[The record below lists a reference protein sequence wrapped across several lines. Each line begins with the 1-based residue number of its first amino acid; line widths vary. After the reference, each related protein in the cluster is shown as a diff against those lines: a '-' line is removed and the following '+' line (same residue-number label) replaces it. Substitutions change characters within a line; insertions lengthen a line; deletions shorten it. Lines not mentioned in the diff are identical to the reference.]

1 MLSIS
6 CYCHRRR
13 CTVNLNGMIRV
24 HTILE
29 TPSVTLAAF
38 DHPPGDVHHD
48 PEHEVSERHSI
59 SFVEH
64 GSFDVRVRG
73 ELWRF
78 LPGTIFVTEREL
90 EFSCTHDTECPDD
103 RCLSVGY
110 GEQTVEDLLVAGIPA
125 LRPRVE
131 WSAARER
138 FLRYRLESCE
148 PGDELR
154 LELIAG
160 ALFQSLAAGGAAH
173 PVRGGLRVT
182 DVMRRVDRA
191 VELIESS
198 FARQLTL
205 RELADAA
212 GMSVYHF
219 ARVFR
224 ELTGLPAHRYLTAV
238 RLRHAAQRLD
248 EGESVTSTCY
258 AVGFASLSH
267 FVTAFRKRF
276 GVAPSAAAK
285 GARYPLLHASL
296 AAPIWRATKDGKN
309 AQA

>member
-1 MLSIS
+1 
-6 CYCHRRR
+6 
-13 CTVNLNGMIRV
+13 MIRV
-24 HTILE
+24 HTILD
-29 TPSVTLAAF
+29 TPSVRLAVL

-48 PEHEVSERHSI
+48 PEHEVSERHAI
-59 SFVEH
+59 SFVES

-78 LPGTIFVTEREL
+78 LPGTIFVSERDF
-90 EFSCTHDTECPDD
+90 EFSCTHDSECPDD
-103 RCLSVGY
+103 RCLSVSY
-110 GEQTVEDLLVAGIPA
+110 GEQTVEDLLDAGVPA
-125 LRPRVE
+125 LRSRVE
-131 WSAARER
+131 WSAARQS
-138 FLRYRLESCE
+138 FLRHRLGSCT

-160 ALFQSLAAGGAAH
+160 ALFQSLASGGASR
-173 PVRGGLRVT
+173 PVRAGLRVT
-182 DVMRRVDRA
+182 FVMRRIDRA
-191 VELIESS
+191 VLLIESS

-224 ELTGLPAHRYLTAV
+224 EMTGLPAHRYLTAV
-238 RLRHAAQRLD
+238 RLRHAAERLD
-248 EGESVTSTCY
+248 DGDSVTSTCF

-276 GVAPSAAAK
+276 GVAPSAVTR
-285 GARYPLLHASL
+285 GARYPLLRASL
-296 AAPIWRATKDGKN
+296 TSPIWHSEKDRKN
-309 AQA
+309 TQA

>member
-1 MLSIS
+1 
-6 CYCHRRR
+6 
-13 CTVNLNGMIRV
+13 MIRV
-24 HTILE
+24 HTILH
-29 TPSVTLAAF
+29 TPSVRLAML

-48 PEHEVSERHSI
+48 PAQEVSEHHSI
-59 SFVEH
+59 SFVES

-78 LPGTIFVTEREL
+78 LPGTIFVTERGF
-90 EFSCTHDTECPDD
+90 EFSCTHDVECPDD
-103 RCLSVGY
+103 RCLSVSFGQ
-110 GEQTVEDLLVAGIPA
+110 QTVEDLLDAGIPA
-125 LRPRVE
+125 LRSRVE
-131 WSAARER
+131 WSAARQS
-138 FLRYRLESCE
+138 FLRHRLGSCT

-160 ALFQSLAAGGAAH
+160 ALFQSLASGGTSR
-173 PVRGGLRVT
+173 PVRDGLRVT
-182 DVMRRVDRA
+182 DVMRRIDRA
-191 VELIESS
+191 VQLIESS

-224 ELTGLPAHRYLTAV
+224 EMTGLPAHRYLTAV
-238 RLRHAAQRLD
+238 RLRHAAERLD
-248 EGESVTSTCY
+248 GGDSVTNTCY

-276 GVAPSAAAK
+276 GVAPSAVTR
-285 GARYPLLHASL
+285 GARYPLLRASL
-296 AAPIWRATKDGKN
+296 TSPIWRSEKDRKN
-309 AQA
+309 TQA

>member
-1 MLSIS
+1 
-6 CYCHRRR
+6 
-13 CTVNLNGMIRV
+13 MIRV
-24 HTILE
+24 HTILD
-29 TPSVTLAAF
+29 TPSVRLAVL
-38 DHPPGDVHHD
+38 DHPPDDVHRD

-59 SFVEH
+59 SFVER

-78 LPGTIFVTEREL
+78 LPGTIFVTERDFA
-90 EFSCTHDTECPDD
+90 FSCTHDTECPDD
-103 RCLSVGY
+103 RCLSVSF
-110 GEQTVEDLLVAGIPA
+110 GEQAVEDLRGAGIPA

-131 WSAARER
+131 WSSARQS
-138 FLRYRLESCE
+138 FLRYRLRSCE

-160 ALFQSLAAGGAAH
+160 ALFQSLAAGGATR
-173 PVRGGLRVT
+173 PVRDGLRVS
-182 DVMRRVDRA
+182 DVMRRIDRS
-191 VELIESS
+191 VQLIESA

-219 ARVFR
+219 ARVVR
-224 ELTGLPAHRYLTAV
+224 EMTGLPAHRYLTAV
-238 RLRHAAQRLD
+238 RLRHAARRLD
-248 EGESVTSTCY
+248 EGDSVTSTCY

-276 GVAPSAAAK
+276 GVAPSAVAK
-285 GARYPLLHASL
+285 GARYPLLRASL
-296 AAPIWRATKDGKN
+296 ASPIWSSAKMGKN
-309 AQA
+309 TQA

>member
-1 MLSIS
+1 
-6 CYCHRRR
+6 
-13 CTVNLNGMIRV
+13 MIRV
-24 HTILE
+24 HEILD
-29 TPSVTLAAF
+29 TPSVTLAVF
-38 DHPPGDVHHD
+38 DHPPGDVHQD
-48 PEHEVSERHSI
+48 PEREVSERHSI

-73 ELWRF
+73 ETWRF
-78 LPGTIFVTEREL
+78 VPGTIFVTEREL
-90 EFSCTHDTECPDD
+90 EFSCTHDSECPDD

-110 GEQTVEDLLVAGIPA
+110 GEQAVQDLLDAGIPA

-131 WSAARER
+131 WSASHQS
-138 FLRYRLESCE
+138 FLRHRLGSCA

-160 ALFQSLAAGGAAH
+160 ALFQSLAAGGRSR
-173 PVRGGLRVT
+173 PVRNALRMT
-182 DVMRRVDRA
+182 DVMRRIDRA
-191 VELIESS
+191 VQLIESS

-238 RLRHAAQRLD
+238 RLRHAAHRLD
-248 EGESVTSTCY
+248 EGASVTHTCY

-285 GARYPLLHASL
+285 GARYPLFQASL
-296 AAPIWRATKDGKN
+296 ASPIWHAAKDGKN

>member
-1 MLSIS
+1 
-6 CYCHRRR
+6 
-13 CTVNLNGMIRV
+13 MIRV
-24 HTILE
+24 HKILD
-29 TPSVTLAAF
+29 TPSVALAVV

-59 SFVEH
+59 SFVES
-64 GSFDVRVRG
+64 GSFDVRARG

-78 LPGTIFVTEREL
+78 VPGTIFVTEREL
-90 EFSCTHDTECPDD
+90 EFSCTHDSECPDD

-110 GEQTVEDLLVAGIPA
+110 GEQTVQDLLDAGIPA
-125 LRPRVE
+125 PRPRIE
-131 WSAARER
+131 WSAARQS
-138 FLRYRLESCE
+138 FLRHRLGSCA

-160 ALFQSLAAGGAAH
+160 ALFQSLAAGGAAR
-173 PVRGGLRVT
+173 PVRNASRVT
-182 DVMRRVDRA
+182 DVMRRIDRA

-198 FARQLTL
+198 FARPLAL

-238 RLRHAAQRLD
+238 RLRHAARRLD
-248 EGESVTSTCY
+248 EGDSVTHACY
-258 AVGFASLSH
+258 AVGFVSLSH
-267 FVTAFRKRF
+267 FVTAFRRRF
-276 GVAPSAAAK
+276 GVAPSAAAR
-285 GARYPLLHASL
+285 GERYPLLRASL
-296 AAPIWRATKDGKN
+296 ASPIWRAAQDGKN

>member
-1 MLSIS
+1 
-6 CYCHRRR
+6 
-13 CTVNLNGMIRV
+13 MIRV
-24 HTILE
+24 HKILD
-29 TPSVTLAAF
+29 TPSVALAVF

-59 SFVEH
+59 SFVES

-78 LPGTIFVTEREL
+78 VPGTIFVTAREL
-90 EFSCTHDTECPDD
+90 EFSCAHDRECPDD
-103 RCLSVGY
+103 RCLSVSY
-110 GEQTVEDLLVAGIPA
+110 GEQTVEDLLVAGVPA
-125 LRPRVE
+125 LRPRAE

-138 FLRYRLESCE
+138 FLRHRLASCTA
-148 PGDELR
+148 GDELR

-160 ALFQSLAAGGAAH
+160 ALFQSLAGGGTAH
-173 PVRGGLRVT
+173 PARGGMRIT
-182 DVMRRVDRA
+182 DVMRRIDR
-191 VELIESS
+191 VVQLIESS
-198 FARQLTL
+198 FDRQLTL
-205 RELADAA
+205 RQMADAA

-276 GVAPSAAAK
+276 GVVPSAAAK
-285 GARYPLLHASL
+285 GARCPLLHASL
-296 AAPIWRATKDGKN
+296 ASPIWGTMKDGKN